1 MADSINFADGTP
13 FEPPEDPLFKKYPP
27 CEKHDYHCWCCSK
40 CPRGWDWSIPEEDK
54 EIFEQYRKE
63 FNEYCESH
71 GGIENILIN
80 FNLEGE
86 SNAE

>member
-1 MADSINFADGTP
+1 MKDEIYFADGTP

-27 CEKHDYHCWCCSK
+27 CEKYDYHCWCCSK

-54 EIFEQYRKE
+54 EIYEQYQKE

-71 GGIENILIN
+71 GGIENILIYL
-80 FNLEGE
+80 NLEG
-86 SNAE
+86 AAR